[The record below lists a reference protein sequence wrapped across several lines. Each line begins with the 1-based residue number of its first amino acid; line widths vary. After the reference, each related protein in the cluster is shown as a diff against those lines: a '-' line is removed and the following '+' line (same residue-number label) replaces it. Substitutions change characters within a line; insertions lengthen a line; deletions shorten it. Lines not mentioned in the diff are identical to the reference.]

1 MIGLSKPKRIF
12 ISIDMEGI
20 SGIFEG
26 RQTGGDTSEYQR
38 GRKLMVGDINA
49 AVEGALEAGVEEV
62 VISDAHGGGRN
73 LIAEEVHEAAYLIQG
88 RPTWDTMMKGIGPEY
103 DAALY
108 LGYHAM
114 KGTPEATLAHT
125 VSGGVVDD
133 VWVNGRPTGEF
144 ALNAAV
150 AGQHGVPSAFIS
162 GDAAAVEEAKS
173 FVPNIGSAVVKWALG
188 RQVAKM
194 RHPGKARE
202 LIRSGVKETLGRVD
216 EIEPYVVEPPVE
228 FKMRVWSAV
237 GVDALVRLPYVE
249 RVDGRTV
256 RMTFDDYHK
265 GHRALMAAIQLA
277 GTARPR

>member
-1 MIGLSKPKRIF
+1 MIGLSKPKRIY

-26 RQTGGDTSEYQR
+26 RQTGGDPGEYQR

-62 VISDAHGGGRN
+62 VVSDAHGGGRN
-73 LIAEEVHEAAYLIQG
+73 LIAEDVHEAAYLIQG
-88 RPTWDTMMKGIGPEY
+88 RPTWDTMMKGIGGGY

-150 AGQHGVPSAFIS
+150 AGQHGVPSVFIS
-162 GDAAAVEEAKS
+162 GDSAVVEEAKS

-194 RHPGKARE
+194 RHPGRARE
-202 LIRSGVKETLGRVD
+202 LIRSGVVEALGRVD

-228 FKMRVWSAV
+228 FRMRVWSAL

-256 RMTFDDYHK
+256 SMTIDDYHK